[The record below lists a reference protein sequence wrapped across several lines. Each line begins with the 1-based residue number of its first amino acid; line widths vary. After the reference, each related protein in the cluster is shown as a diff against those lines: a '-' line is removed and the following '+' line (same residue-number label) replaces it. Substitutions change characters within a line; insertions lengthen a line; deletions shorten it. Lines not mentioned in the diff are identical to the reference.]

1 MRHKAQISQM
11 FTIVWDNHREYFTL
25 IKVSSLLV
33 FGRITFC
40 HLPFQ
45 SKWLYVGT
53 ERGNIH
59 MVNVESFT
67 LSGYV
72 IMWNKAIELWVSRHR
87 ELQWFS
93 CVFFYC
99 WVWEILIKGLV
110 YKYLHKVIMND
121 LCIPPSKY
129 FPLFNSS
136 SKTHPGP
143 VVHISDNPMD
153 EGKVWNLDPLDQIYS
168 LKLSVCTISEKVGFF
183 FAAFNWFWVWHSCAV
198 GLEIEEGWLSVQLWW
213 GETNVIVGHWPVA
226 ILTGCSFHFGPNL
239 EHCYSHSVN
248 SLKGR
253 KVSSRDGTYS
263 KFSDVTVVIDHK
275 STTIIACYSL

>member
-1 MRHKAQISQM
+1 MRHEAQISQM
-11 FTIVWDNHREYFTL
+11 FAIVWDDHREYFTL

-59 MVNVESFT
+59 IVNVESFT

-72 IMWNKAIELWVSRHR
+72 IMWNKAIEMWVSRHR
-87 ELQWFS
+87 ELHWFS

-121 LCIPPSKY
+121 LCIPPQNIFLSSTVPQRLTLDLWFISAITLWTKGKY
-129 FPLFNSS
+129 EIL
-136 SKTHPGP
+136 TL
-143 VVHISDNPMD
+143 
-153 EGKVWNLDPLDQIYS
+153 WDQIYS
-168 LKLSVCTISEKVGFF
+168 LKLSVCTITEKLCFF

-213 GETNVIVGHWPVA
+213 GETNVIVGHWPVSGQ
-226 ILTGCSFHFGPNL
+226 T
-239 EHCYSHSVN
+239 
-248 SLKGR
+248 
-253 KVSSRDGTYS
+253 
-263 KFSDVTVVIDHK
+263 
-275 STTIIACYSL
+275 

>member
-110 YKYLHKVIMND
+110 YKYYTRSSWMISAYHPRNIFLSSTVPQRLTLD
-121 LCIPPSKY
+121 LWFISAITLWTKGKY
-129 FPLFNSS
+129 
-136 SKTHPGP
+136 
-143 VVHISDNPMD
+143 
-153 EGKVWNLDPLDQIYS
+153 E
-168 LKLSVCTISEKVGFF
+168 
-183 FAAFNWFWVWHSCAV
+183 
-198 GLEIEEGWLSVQLWW
+198 
-213 GETNVIVGHWPVA
+213 
-226 ILTGCSFHFGPNL
+226 ILTLWIKYIP
-239 EHCYSHSVN
+239 
-248 SLKGR
+248 
-253 KVSSRDGTYS
+253 
-263 KFSDVTVVIDHK
+263 
-275 STTIIACYSL
+275 